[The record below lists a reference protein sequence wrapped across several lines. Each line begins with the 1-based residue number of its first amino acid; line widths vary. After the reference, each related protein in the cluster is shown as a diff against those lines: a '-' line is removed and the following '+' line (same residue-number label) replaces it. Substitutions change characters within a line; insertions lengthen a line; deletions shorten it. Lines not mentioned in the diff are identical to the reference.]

1 MEHHLHLLLLLR
13 ENHFSK
19 TNNKTDQPPR
29 VTKHCNQ
36 PLARNSETH
45 QNSCTWHAPE
55 QRGAAA
61 CSGLGFWTLQTVSPR
76 APRLPGGVPR
86 AGMQPEEQ
94 CLGQTPRSTR
104 EARSGSPGDLRLD
117 LVPLPAF
124 AHQHSCLHGL
134 GTQGQR
140 AKGSG
145 LPGSTNPLECPVK
158 LWPSHSPHLPHW
170 QGLQPAQN
178 DSTVDSAQLRKRP
191 GYLLP
196 GETED
201 TRLKFSTST
210 ASLQPHTPTG
220 LLKGT

>member
-1 MEHHLHLLLLLR
+1 M
-13 ENHFSK
+13 
-19 TNNKTDQPPR
+19 
-29 VTKHCNQ
+29 
-36 PLARNSETH
+36 
-45 QNSCTWHAPE
+45 
-55 QRGAAA
+55 AAEG
-61 CSGLGFWTLQTVSPR
+61 S
-76 APRLPGGVPR
+76 
-86 AGMQPEEQ
+86 
-94 CLGQTPRSTR
+94 RSTWR
-104 EARSGSPGDLRLD
+104 ASEGPARRTGGRRGKPLGLWDEPRFSVWTTVNRLIESDKPGSTPLRQLSSKAMTG
-117 LVPLPAF
+117 PLG
-124 AHQHSCLHGL
+124 GL

-201 TRLKFSTST
+201 TRLKFSTSP

-220 LLKGT
+220 LLKGTYRSGLIPTDGSLSL